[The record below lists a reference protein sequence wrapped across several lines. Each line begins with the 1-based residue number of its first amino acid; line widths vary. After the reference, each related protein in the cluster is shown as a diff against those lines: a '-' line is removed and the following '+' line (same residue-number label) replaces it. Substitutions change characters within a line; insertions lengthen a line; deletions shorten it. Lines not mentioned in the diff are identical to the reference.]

1 MTTLVLNHIIRRAP
15 ALLQRLNQRI
25 LDFLDGIGEARAM
38 AERFKS
44 LSRMSDHQLAERGL
58 KREDIPKAVLE
69 AFSHR

>member
-1 MTTLVLNHIIRRAP
+1 MTTLVLNHIVRRTP

-25 LDFLDGIGEARAM
+25 SDFLDDVGAARAM

-44 LSRMSDHQLAERGL
+44 LSRMSDGQLAERGL